1 MSSPARRIGWS
12 LSTFVSLATLAG
24 AGCGPAVTQSPMAA
38 PAAPV
43 KAAEEVKA
51 IGEVLDDW
59 HAAAARADEERYF
72 ALLTEDAVFLGT
84 DATERWDKKAFLAYA
99 HPHFF
104 NGKAWK
110 FHSTRRSIVLG
121 PGGQSAWFDE
131 DLGTEKLGPARGSG
145 ALVKGE
151 DGWRIALYNLSIPI
165 PNDRFDAVRKIIAGD
180 GEGEPQTAPLP
191 GLAEACAAAAPGT
204 VCGVVGFTGT
214 PPVMKEPRQRPDA
227 DFCKL
232 DHVVHDSVL
241 VKQGRLQDVVIRVV
255 SGLDVS
261 AKPGKAAKPK
271 GSVDIHQRK
280 CVFAPRVTTAI
291 VGQTIRFIN
300 EDATLHN
307 IHAYDAEGQSW
318 FNMAQPKGAAAIEKD
333 LEDEGILRLSDDVH
347 PWMTGFVVVSPH
359 RYITVTPETGV
370 FTLQGLPEGKYGV
383 EAWHSIYGKKRATVT
398 VKGGEVTTVSF
409 AYTGKEPF
417 AEENKRAAEDARSY
431 P

>member
-24 AGCGPAVTQSPMAA
+24 CGPAVTQSPT
-38 PAAPV
+38 PAAAVPG
-43 KAAEEVKA
+43 KAADEVKA
-51 IGEVLDDW
+51 IAEVLDDW

-72 ALLTEDAVFLGT
+72 GLLTEDAVFLGT

-104 NGKAWK
+104 NGKAWN
-110 FHSTRRSIVLG
+110 FHSTRRSIVLA
-121 PGGQSAWFDE
+121 PGGRSAWFDE

-145 ALVKGE
+145 ALVKQE

-180 GEGEPQTAPLP
+180 GESEPQTAPLP
-191 GLAEACAAAAPGT
+191 GLAEACAAASPGT

-241 VKQGRLQDVVIRVV
+241 VKQGRLKDVVIRVV
-255 SGLDVS
+255 SGLPAS
-261 AKPGKAAKPK
+261 TRPAKPT

-280 CVFAPRVTTAI
+280 CVFAPRVATAI
-291 VGQTIRFIN
+291 VGQTLRFLN
-300 EDATLHN
+300 EDGTLHN
-307 IHAYDAEGQSW
+307 IHAYDKDGQSW
-318 FNMAQPKGAAAIEKD
+318 FNMAQPRGAPAIEKD
-333 LEDEGILRLSDDVH
+333 LEDEGIVRLSDDVH

-359 RYITVTPETGV
+359 KHITVTPETGV
-370 FTLQGLPEGKYGV
+370 FTLAGLPEGKYGI

-398 VKGGEVTTVSF
+398 VKSGEVSTVSF
-409 AYTGKEPF
+409 AYTGKEAF
-417 AEENKRAAEDARSY
+417 AEENRRAAEDVQSY